1 MQDFTV
7 PTLSLSGSRA
17 KKQHNYSVPTRDYGQ
32 RSSSITHQSSLPPNY
47 EVKYMNYE
55 QYQPQ

>member
-17 KKQHNYSVPTRDYGQ
+17 KKQHNNPVPTRDQ
-32 RSSSITHQSSLPPNY
+32 HQFHTYHS
-47 EVKYMNYE
+47 
-55 QYQPQ
+55 YQSNIAYQH

>member
-7 PTLSLSGSRA
+7 PTLSLSNSRS
-17 KKQHNYSVPTRDYGQ
+17 KKQHNYSVPTRDYAQ
-32 RSSSITHQSSLPPNY
+32 KSSNYTQQASLPANY

-55 QYQPQ
+55 PYQPQ